1 MDVNVDSDYERLNFS
16 SDSPK
21 LGILENSITAINQKI
36 QVIGYVLFLCF
47 RGFIKYS
54 CASFDYKFL

>member
-1 MDVNVDSDYERLNFS
+1 MDVNVDNDYERLNFS

-36 QVIGYVLFLCF
+36 PVIGYILFLCF

-54 CASFDYKFL
+54 SAFFDYKLL

>member
-1 MDVNVDSDYERLNFS
+1 MDVNVDNDYERLNFF

-36 QVIGYVLFLCF
+36 PVIGYILFLFSWFHKIQLCF
-47 RGFIKYS
+47 
-54 CASFDYKFL
+54 L